1 MFNPKKILT
10 KEVLEI
16 MFKKSLYVLIGI
28 AIVGVAMFGCSATSS
43 FTSSK
48 DPGVLGSSEVTMSG
62 AASFTGG
69 KVEVNLSSLIK
80 GTGEVLTLEKGRFN
94 VYVGKDGVPT
104 VDWGS
109 VDFAMPTDTDKPI
122 DMVFILD
129 NTGSMG
135 GSITGAINSIVAFSA
150 SLEADKVDAKFALV
164 TFGDSALHPT
174 PAGYI
179 TSESFTDASYVRPI
193 LNFTDAATLKTTL
206 ETVHA
211 DAGGD
216 GPENPLDAIMH
227 AYNNFTWRSGA
238 QKVIVVITDIN
249 GHQNVAGDT
258 SSDNKCL
265 TSIEAVALNLAGK
278 AVVYAVSPNYSTDQ
292 SPYCDVRRLA
302 DGLGEGRATPLSNTG
317 GKWVN
322 FNTSY
327 DLTDL
332 GISAVVSKGYKF
344 TFDYSF
350 ADGTWWVHILV
361 DTDGD
366 GVMDSELLIKII
378 VSGGTGSSSIKS
390 ATVVESRPL
399 SESEIIRLQTIKQ

>member
-1 MFNPKKILT
+1 M
-10 KEVLEI
+10 
-16 MFKKSLYVLIGI
+16 
-28 AIVGVAMFGCSATSS
+28 
-43 FTSSK
+43 
-48 DPGVLGSSEVTMSG
+48 
-62 AASFTGG
+62 
-69 KVEVNLSSLIK
+69 
-80 GTGEVLTLEKGRFN
+80 
-94 VYVGKDGVPT
+94 
-104 VDWGS
+104 
-109 VDFAMPTDTDKPI
+109 
-122 DMVFILD
+122 
-129 NTGSMG
+129 
-135 GSITGAINSIVAFSA
+135 
-150 SLEADKVDAKFALV
+150 
-164 TFGDSALHPT
+164 T
-174 PAGYI
+174 PHRTI
-179 TSESFTDASYVRPI
+179 
-193 LNFTDAATLKTTL
+193 
-206 ETVHA
+206 
-211 DAGGD
+211 
-216 GPENPLDAIMH
+216 
-227 AYNNFTWRSGA
+227 
-238 QKVIVVITDIN
+238 IVVITDIN